1 MKIFSLEYAWY
12 EESQHYI
19 FIGPEECSQE
29 QFQEICNDIVPLAGL
44 QTLANANNDP
54 YVNKGYIGWM
64 ELTEA
69 MIPFLEEKGFK
80 HVIPIQAN
88 FRGSGGI
95 ISTHDSKPLK
105 NVASN
110 VIHHNN
116 LVEHNMHAEY
126 ENETFVEEYLASL
139 M

>member
-19 FIGPEECSQE
+19 FIGPEDYSQE

-44 QTLANANNDP
+44 QTLAVINSNDDL
-54 YVNKGYIGWM
+54 NKGYIGWM

-69 MIPFLEEKGFK
+69 MIPFLEEKGFQ

-88 FRGSGGI
+88 FRGSGSI
-95 ISTHDSKPLK
+95 ISSDDSKPLK

-110 VIHHNN
+110 VIYHNN
-116 LVEHNMHAEY
+116 LVRHNMYAEF
-126 ENETFVEEYLASL
+126 ENEAHVEEYLASCK
-139 M
+139 